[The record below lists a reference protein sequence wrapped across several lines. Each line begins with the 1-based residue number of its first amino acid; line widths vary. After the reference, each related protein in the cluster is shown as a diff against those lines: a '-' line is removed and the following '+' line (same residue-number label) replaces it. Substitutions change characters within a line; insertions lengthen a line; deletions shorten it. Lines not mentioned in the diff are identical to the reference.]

1 MRAAILLAPRQF
13 SITDLPTPEM
23 GPRDV
28 LARPTAVGICGTDF
42 HIFEGQ
48 ANYNYDPQGRP
59 VPLEQS
65 PQVLG
70 HEIAAVIERVGKE
83 VDDLRVGDRVVVDQG
98 WNCFSQGRTPCE
110 YCATGDLH
118 QCEFYLEQG
127 ISGIPGGMA
136 ELLRVPAVNAVRVA
150 AHLPVPF
157 GAMTEP
163 LACILHALELAQQT
177 YTRYTLPTTTRPAPD
192 NPVRT
197 ALICGA
203 GPAGLLFLQCL
214 RGVLGF
220 TGPVLVVEPNSAKRA
235 LVVRFGGEA
244 IDPGAS
250 DLVTQVLER
259 TAGRGVEFLVDAA
272 GYGPLYKDIPGMLR
286 KQGTLVMYGHG
297 HHSASLG
304 LMNALQYREARL
316 VAATGASG
324 GFDARRRPRVYQ
336 RALQLLEE
344 EKIVVSPLITHQYD
358 GLPAGL
364 AAFQQDRFLAD
375 YIKGVITFS

>member
-1 MRAAILLAPRQF
+1 MRAAILHAPRQF
-13 SITDLPTPEM
+13 SIVDLPTPEM
-23 GPRDV
+23 GSRDV

-42 HIFEGQ
+42 HIFEGE
-48 ANYNYDPQGRP
+48 ANYNFDAQGRP
-59 VPLEQS
+59 VPLEQC

-70 HEIAAVIERVGKE
+70 HEFTAVVERVGDA

-98 WNCFSQGRTPCE
+98 WNCFSQGRPPCE

-150 AHLPVPF
+150 PHLTFPC
-157 GAMTEP
+157 AALTEP

-177 YTRYTLPTTTRPAPD
+177 FTRYKLPTAGHPKPE

-214 RGVLGF
+214 RGVCGF
-220 TGPVLVVEPNSAKRA
+220 QGNILVVEPNPAKRA
-235 LVVRFGGEA
+235 LVASFGGA
-244 IDPGAS
+244 AVDPGRS
-250 DLVTQVLER
+250 DLVTQILDH
-259 TAGRGVEFLVDAA
+259 TGGRGVEFLVDAA
-272 GYGPLYKDIPGMLR
+272 GHGPLYQDIPGMLR

-297 HHSASLG
+297 HHNASLG
-304 LMNALQYREARL
+304 LMNALQYREARV

-344 EKIVVSPLITHQYD
+344 EKIVVSSLITHVYN

-364 AAFQQDRFLAD
+364 AAFQKDRFLPD
-375 YIKGVITFS
+375 YIKGVITFA